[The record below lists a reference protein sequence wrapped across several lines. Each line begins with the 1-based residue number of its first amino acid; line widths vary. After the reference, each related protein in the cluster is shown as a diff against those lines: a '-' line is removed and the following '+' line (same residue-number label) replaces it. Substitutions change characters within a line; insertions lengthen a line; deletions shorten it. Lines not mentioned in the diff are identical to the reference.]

1 MREKEITRTFEFT
14 PVVVT
19 VYNKDTKEME
29 LVNLTAIDV
38 PLNGIEKWAK
48 KQFDGYNV
56 VVIEY
61 EIKPSYHS
69 KYAMSIEDFIKYGKE
84 V

>member
-1 MREKEITRTFEFT
+1 MKQKEITRTFEFT

-38 PLNGIEKWAK
+38 PLNDIEKWAK
-48 KQFDGYNV
+48 KQFDGFNV

-61 EIKPSYHS
+61 EIKPSYTS